1 MSGAVEHR
9 NQDATCYVGNL
20 DERFNEELL
29 WELMLQ
35 TGPVINV
42 HMPKDK
48 VTGKHLGYGFV
59 EYRTE
64 DDAEYTMK
72 VMNMIKV
79 HGKPI
84 KVNRASQDKKIID
97 VGANIF
103 IGNLDPSVDEKLL
116 YDTFSAF
123 GTIVVSPKI
132 MLDPESNRSKGYGF
146 VSYDS
151 FDASDLAIE
160 CMNGQYLCNRP
171 IVVQY
176 AFKRDSPGERHG
188 SQAERMLAAAQPQ
201 KFKPNT
207 IFAAGQGE
215 TPSYLGTSATAAG
228 GTSAMQNNIAGLL
241 ATPAAAYLPP
251 EYQYLQYTNPM
262 MYQQLLVAYGGGGGG
277 VMAPGVGGP
286 APPPPPPPPLPHTSG
301 MMMPPPPPPPPSS
314 SSNSSSSS
322 GGMGMMA
329 PPPPPPPPLPTYMG
343 SVPLPPP
350 PPPPSM

>member
-20 DERFNEELL
+20 DEKVNESLL

-64 DDAEYTMK
+64 DDAEYAIK
-72 VMNMIKV
+72 VMNMVKV
-79 HGKPI
+79 YGKPI

-97 VGANIF
+97 VGANVF

-116 YDTFSAF
+116 YDTFSSF
-123 GTIVVSPKI
+123 GSIVVTPKI
-132 MLDPESNRSKGYGF
+132 MTDPESGRSKGYGF
-146 VSYDS
+146 VSYDN
-151 FDASDLAIE
+151 FEASDLAIE

-188 SQAERMLAAAQPQ
+188 SQAERMLAAAQHPQ
-201 KFKPNT
+201 RFKPNT
-207 IFAAGQGE
+207 IFSGGQGDV
-215 TPSYLGTSATAAG
+215 SNVAVTAATG
-228 GTSAMQNNIAGLL
+228 ASSMYGSVAGLM
-241 ATPAAAYLPP
+241 ANPAAFMPA
-251 EYQYLQYTNPM
+251 EYQYLQYTNPV
-262 MYQQLLVAYGGGGGG
+262 MYQQLLAAYTGAAVSSVAPSGLHQ
-277 VMAPGVGGP
+277 
-286 APPPPPPPPLPHTSG
+286 PPPPPPPPLPGSTAIG
-301 MMMPPPPPPPPSS
+301 GGAPLPPPPPPPP
-314 SSNSSSSS
+314 
-322 GGMGMMA
+322 A
-329 PPPPPPPPLPTYMG
+329 LPSYMG

-350 PPPPSM
+350 PPPPPM